1 MRHFYSRSEQGL
13 SLLEVLISMVIL
25 GIGVLGLA
33 PMLVLS
39 IDANSTSRDFSIATQ
54 LAKEKLEFYE
64 AEPTISGVP
73 FSDEETNLRGRF
85 SRQTYVIDNA
95 SDTTLPDDIYQIS
108 VTMSWPD
115 DLGQIHSTSMSTLV
129 RKAS

>member
-1 MRHFYSRSEQGL
+1 MIHKMYHSKGGL

-39 IDANSTSRDFSIATQ
+39 IDSNSISRDFSIATQ

-64 AEPTISGVP
+64 AEPAISGVP
-73 FSDEETNLRGRF
+73 FSDTENNLRGRF
-85 SRQTYVIDNA
+85 TRTTYIIDNA
-95 SDTTLPDDIYQIS
+95 SDTTLPDNIYQIS
-108 VTMSWPD
+108 VTLSWPD
-115 DLGQIHSTSMSTLV
+115 DLGKNHSTTMQTLV
-129 RKAS
+129 RKD

>member
-1 MRHFYSRSEQGL
+1 MSKMNLRSITGL

-33 PMLVLS
+33 PMMVIS
-39 IDANSTSRDFSIATQ
+39 IDANSISRDFSIATQ

-73 FSDEETNLRGRF
+73 FTDEETDLRNRF
-85 SRQTYVIDNA
+85 TRTTYVIDNA
-95 SDTTLPDDIYQIS
+95 SDTSLPDNIYQIS
-108 VTMSWPD
+108 VTLSWPN
-115 DLGQIHSTSMSTLV
+115 DLGQVQSTTMSSLV

>member
-1 MRHFYSRSEQGL
+1 MKQMYLRSSQGL

-39 IDANSTSRDFSIATQ
+39 IDANSISRDFSIATQ

-73 FSDEETNLRGRF
+73 FSDEETNLRSRF
-85 SRQTYVIDNA
+85 TRTTYVIDNS
-95 SDTTLPDDIYQIS
+95 SDTTLPDNVYQIS
-108 VTMSWPD
+108 VSLSWPD
-115 DLGQIHSTSMSTLV
+115 DLGKIHSTSMSTLI
-129 RKAS
+129 RKAT